1 MLLEKDIEK
10 ILVNEVKKLGGRAYK
25 WVSPGNDGV
34 PDRIVILPGMR
45 PVFVELKTEKGQ
57 LSALQKVQIKR
68 LQELGQ
74 EVEVLYGLQ
83 QVRDFL
89 DECRHRLSLQ
99 AYCEGIQLNE
109 DEEE

>member
-1 MLLEKDIEK
+1 MLEKDIEK

-34 PDRIVILPGMR
+34 PDRIAILPGLR
-45 PVFVELKTEKGQ
+45 PVFVELKTEKGR
-57 LSALQKVQIKR
+57 LSAIQRVQIER
-68 LQELGQ
+68 LKKMKQD
-74 EVEVLYGLQ
+74 VSVLYGEP

-89 DECRHRLSLQ
+89 EECKHRLGLL
-99 AYCEGIQLNE
+99 AYLEDCHFYD

>member
-1 MLLEKDIEK
+1 MLEKDIEK
-10 ILVNEVKKLGGRAYK
+10 ILVTEVRKLGGRAYK

-34 PDRIVILPGMR
+34 PDRIVILPGLQ
-45 PVFVELKTEKGQ
+45 PIFVELKTETGR
-57 LSALQKVQIKR
+57 LSAIQNVQIKR

-89 DECRHRLSLQ
+89 EDCEFRLSMKEQWNACRLR
-99 AYCEGIQLNE
+99 G
-109 DEEE
+109 EEE